1 MEVKGPFLF
10 SSAALIFLFS
20 LCATAARTETKP
32 CVAPRY
38 KVSTIP
44 LRPASINQSG
54 EIAGTTSAH
63 KAALWCQQHGS
74 QEIDLLPG
82 YTSSEGVALNSG
94 GQLIGIAVDLRTN
107 RRQGFTYK
115 DSKLLALSNGARP
128 LAINDAGVIAGEAR
142 TSSNA
147 MSGPVL
153 WGNLIPISLGGC
165 CGGTAVAIN
174 QNGQVIGKI
183 YDQQG
188 HYHAFLR
195 EKGGE
200 LQQVG
205 PASDYS
211 SAVLLND
218 AGMIAGEARTS
229 SNGMSGPVLWD
240 NLVPISLGG
249 CCGGTAVAINQKG
262 QVIGKTYDQQGHYH
276 AFLRD
281 KGGELQSIGPASDFS
296 SALLLNDA
304 GDYLLQLFP
313 GGLVFHHDGKPSHL
327 TLAPQ
332 APSHPRA
339 MNSCPAIVGSF
350 GIFPDYY
357 RAFAWD
363 MNRGFQ
369 DLNSLIP
376 ADSGLKLEEATSI
389 NEHGDIVG
397 WGELH
402 GEESV
407 GFLLTPLQ

>member
-1 MEVKGPFLF
+1 MGVKGPFLA
-10 SSAALIFLFS
+10 SSAALIFLYS
-20 LCATAARTETKP
+20 LCAIAARAETKP

-38 KVSTIP
+38 KVSIIP

-63 KAALWCQQHGS
+63 QAALWSQQHGL
-74 QEIDLLPG
+74 QQIDLLPG
-82 YTSSEGVALNSG
+82 FTSGEGVALNSAR
-94 GQLIGIAVDLRTN
+94 QLIGIAVDLKTN

-115 DSKLLALSNGARP
+115 DSALLALSNGARP
-128 LAINDAGVIAGEAR
+128 LAINNAGVIAGEAR

-153 WGNLIPISLGGC
+153 W
-165 CGGTAVAIN
+165 
-174 QNGQVIGKI
+174 
-183 YDQQG
+183 
-188 HYHAFLR
+188 
-195 EKGGE
+195 
-200 LQQVG
+200 
-205 PASDYS
+205 
-211 SAVLLND
+211 
-218 AGMIAGEARTS
+218 
-229 SNGMSGPVLWD
+229 D
-240 NLVPISLGG
+240 NLVPVALGG

-262 QVIGKTYDQQGHYH
+262 QVIGQTYDRQGNYH
-276 AFLRD
+276 AFLKD
-281 KGGELQSIGPASDFS
+281 KGGDLQLIGPASDFS

-313 GGLVFHHDGKPSHL
+313 GGLVFYHDGQPSHL
-327 TLAPQ
+327 TLAPKG
-332 APSHPRA
+332 PSHPRA
-339 MNSCPAIVGSF
+339 MNSCPVIVGSF

-363 MNRGFQ
+363 TNHGFQ

-376 ADSGLKLEEATSI
+376 ADSGWKLQEATSI

-402 GEESV
+402 REEKV

>member
-1 MEVKGPFLF
+1 MEVKGTFLAW
-10 SSAALIFLFS
+10 SAALIFLFS
-20 LCATAARTETKP
+20 LCAAAAQAETNP

-38 KVSTIP
+38 QISRIP

-63 KAALWCQQHGS
+63 KAALWSPQHKL

-82 YTSSEGVALNSG
+82 FTSGEAVALNSA
-94 GQLIGIAVDLRTN
+94 GQAIGIAVDLKTN

-115 DSKLLALSNGARP
+115 DGKLFALSHGARP

-142 TSSNA
+142 TSGNA
-147 MSGPVL
+147 
-153 WGNLIPISLGGC
+153 
-165 CGGTAVAIN
+165 
-174 QNGQVIGKI
+174 
-183 YDQQG
+183 
-188 HYHAFLR
+188 
-195 EKGGE
+195 
-200 LQQVG
+200 
-205 PASDYS
+205 
-211 SAVLLND
+211 
-218 AGMIAGEARTS
+218 
-229 SNGMSGPVLWD
+229 MSGPVLWD
-240 NLVPISLGG
+240 NLVPVNLGG

-276 AFLRD
+276 AFLRE
-281 KGGELQSIGPASDFS
+281 KGGELQQVGPAGDYS

-313 GGLVFHHDGKPSHL
+313 GGLIFYHDGKPSHL
-327 TLAPQ
+327 TLAPK

-339 MNSCPAIVGSF
+339 MNSCAVIVGSF

-363 MNRGFQ
+363 QNRGFQ

-376 ADSGLKLEEATSI
+376 PDSGWKLQEATSI

-397 WGELH
+397 WGQLH
-402 GEESV
+402 KEENV
-407 GFLLTPLQ
+407 GFLLTPLP

>member
-63 KAALWCQQHGS
+63 KAALWSQQHGL

-218 AGMIAGEARTS
+218 AG
-229 SNGMSGPVLWD
+229 
-240 NLVPISLGG
+240 
-249 CCGGTAVAINQKG
+249 
-262 QVIGKTYDQQGHYH
+262 
-276 AFLRD
+276 
-281 KGGELQSIGPASDFS
+281 
-296 SALLLNDA
+296 
-304 GDYLLQLFP
+304 DYLLQLFP
-313 GGLVFHHDGKPSHL
+313 GGLVFYHDGKPSHL
-327 TLAPQ
+327 MLAPKV
-332 APSHPRA
+332 PSHPRA
-339 MNSCPAIVGSF
+339 MNSCTVIVGSF

-363 MNRGFQ
+363 VNHGFQ

-376 ADSGLKLEEATSI
+376 ADSGWKLQEATSI
-389 NEHGDIVG
+389 DEHGDIVG

-402 GEESV
+402 REESV
-407 GFLLTPLQ
+407 GFLLTPLP